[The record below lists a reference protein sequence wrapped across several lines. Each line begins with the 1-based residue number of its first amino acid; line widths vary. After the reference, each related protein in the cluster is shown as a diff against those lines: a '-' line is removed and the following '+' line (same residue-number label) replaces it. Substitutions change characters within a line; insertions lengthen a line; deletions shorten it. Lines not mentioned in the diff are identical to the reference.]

1 MMVNETEKVRDFFHG
16 YAGDFD
22 AIYGHTAKR
31 NFIGRWVDRNLR
43 KVMRLRFEETIKNT
57 SNNAINSILDIGCGP
72 GRYCV
77 EFVRQGKKV
86 VGVDLAEGMLALARQ
101 AVSAVVLP
109 GTISFIK
116 SDYLEAQFTER
127 FDGAC
132 LMGFFDYIEDPV
144 PIFKKLKKEISKE
157 IYASFPKNQGLLAKI
172 RMIRYRLRNCP
183 LYLYSQADVERILKD
198 SGLENQYEIKDLGRD
213 YYVKVDLS

>member
-1 MMVNETEKVRDFFHG
+1 MVNETEKVRDFFHG

-22 AIYGHTAKR
+22 AIYGHTEKR

-57 SNNAINSILDIGCGP
+57 SNNAIRSILDIGCGP

-77 EFVRQGKKV
+77 EFVKQGKKV

-101 AVSAVVLP
+101 AVSDAHHH
-109 GTISFIK
+109 GTVSFIN
-116 SDYLEAQFTER
+116 SDYLDAHFTEM
-127 FDGAC
+127 FDGSC

-144 PIFKKLKKEISKE
+144 PVFKKLKKEVSKE
-157 IYASFPKNQGLLAKI
+157 IYASFPKDHGLLAKT
-172 RMIRYRLRNCP
+172 RVVRYRLRNCP

-213 YYVKVDLS
+213 YYVKVKLS